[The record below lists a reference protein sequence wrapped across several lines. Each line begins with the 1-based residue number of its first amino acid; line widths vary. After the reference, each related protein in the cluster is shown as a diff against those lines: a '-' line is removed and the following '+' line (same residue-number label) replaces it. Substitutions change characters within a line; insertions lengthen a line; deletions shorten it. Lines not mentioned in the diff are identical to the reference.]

1 MSEGELVLYLQ
12 PEDGAPLPNGDLWT
26 ADRELRASGVKADP
40 RVFIQDGIEQAI
52 THLGEWTI
60 KAGPFVAPA
69 VAAVAGAWLQARVGR
84 KVRLKY
90 GTVEVEARTPAE
102 VQKLL
107 ALIPPEPVSPTQEG
121 GEK

>member
-1 MSEGELVLYLQ
+1 M
-12 PEDGAPLPNGDLWT
+12 
-26 ADRELRASGVKADP
+26 KADP
-40 RVFIQDGIEQAI
+40 RVFIQDGMEQAI

-102 VQKLL
+102 AQKLL